1 MYQYFL
7 RSSRMR
13 ITAQVTDIA
22 DAMVLRRLLET
33 LLDEGVVMVVTSKY
47 VLCSLSRQPAELMS

>member
-1 MYQYFL
+1 
-7 RSSRMR
+7 MR

-47 VLCSLSRQPAELMS
+47 VPRSLRYVEM